1 MREYI
6 LSFITY
12 MILTFIILFIT
23 KLIINK
29 GKLINKKREL
39 IIITFFSY
47 VIGVLSQALKLGNKE
62 TSFINL
68 VPFKII
74 IRDIK
79 SLINGD
85 YLIFLINIVGNI
97 LLFIPIGILV
107 PMLWKIKDRYVILI
121 GFLISLSIEITQLYL
136 GRVTDVDD
144 LILNTSGVIIGL
156 LVYKCVNKKEK

>member
-6 LSFITY
+6 LSFFTY
-12 MILTFIILFIT
+12 MIIAFIILFIT

-39 IIITFFSY
+39 TIITFFSY
-47 VIGVLSQALKLGNKE
+47 VIGVLSQALKLGDKE

-97 LLFIPIGILV
+97 LLFIPIGILM

-136 GRVTDVDD
+136 GRVTDIDD

-156 LVYKCVNKKEK
+156 LVYKCVNKKEN

>member
-23 KLIINK
+23 RLVLNK

-39 IIITFFSY
+39 TIITFFSY
-47 VIGVLSQALKLGNKE
+47 VIGVLSQALKLGDKE

-156 LVYKCVNKKEK
+156 LVYKYVNKK

>member
-6 LSFITY
+6 LSFFTY
-12 MILTFIILFIT
+12 IIIAFIILFIT

-39 IIITFFSY
+39 TIITFFSY
-47 VIGVLSQALKLGNKE
+47 VIGVLSQALKLGDKE

-136 GRVTDVDD
+136 GRVTDIDD

>member
-6 LSFITY
+6 LSFFTY
-12 MILTFIILFIT
+12 IIIAFIILFIT

-85 YLIFLINIVGNI
+85 YLIFFINIVGNI

-136 GRVTDVDD
+136 GRVTDIDD

>member
-6 LSFITY
+6 LSFFTY
-12 MILTFIILFIT
+12 MIIAFIILFIT

-39 IIITFFSY
+39 TIIIFFSY
-47 VIGVLSQALKLGNKE
+47 VIGVLSQALKLGDKE

>member
-6 LSFITY
+6 LSFFTY
-12 MILTFIILFIT
+12 IIIAFIILFIT

-136 GRVTDVDD
+136 GRVTDIDD

>member
-6 LSFITY
+6 LSFFTY
-12 MILTFIILFIT
+12 MIIAFIILFIT

-39 IIITFFSY
+39 TIITFFSY
-47 VIGVLSQALKLGNKE
+47 VIGVLSQALKLGDKE

>member
-6 LSFITY
+6 LSFFTY
-12 MILTFIILFIT
+12 MIIAFIILFIT

-39 IIITFFSY
+39 TIITFFSY
-47 VIGVLSQALKLGNKE
+47 VIGVLSQALKLGDKE

-136 GRVTDVDD
+136 GRVTDIDD

>member
-1 MREYI
+1 MKEYI
-6 LSFITY
+6 LSFFTY
-12 MILTFIILFIT
+12 MIIAFIILFIT

-39 IIITFFSY
+39 TIITFFSY
-47 VIGVLSQALKLGNKE
+47 IIGVLSQALKLGDKE

-136 GRVTDVDD
+136 GRVTDIDD

-156 LVYKCVNKKEK
+156 LVYKCVNKKEN